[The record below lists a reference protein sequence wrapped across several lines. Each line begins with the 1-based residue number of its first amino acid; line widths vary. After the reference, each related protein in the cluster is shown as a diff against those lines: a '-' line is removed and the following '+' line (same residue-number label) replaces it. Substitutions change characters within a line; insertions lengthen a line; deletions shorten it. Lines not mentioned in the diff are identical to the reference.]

1 MNRTTSRWTL
11 RCAASVLTCIVL
23 SPAAFAQEDPT
34 SWPLLKD
41 PFPSTGG
48 GGIMIHDY
56 KPVVSGDKCKTPFR
70 AITPDGTTY
79 ANTVEFDAVPTAGG
93 ILCNNGKWRSNDG
106 SATGTTPFRVFI
118 KDGISRGSP

>member
-1 MNRTTSRWTL
+1 MSLMTVKHLGRAGAIALALFAT
-11 RCAASVLTCIVL
+11 AA
-23 SPAAFAQEDPT
+23 AAQEDPNT
-34 SWPLLKD
+34 WSPLKD

-79 ANTVEFDAVPTAGG
+79 ANSVEFDAVPTAGG

-106 SATGTTPFRVFI
+106 SATGTTSFRVFI
-118 KDGISRGSP
+118 KDGIMRGSP

>member
-1 MNRTTSRWTL
+1 MTNIQRSIYAL
-11 RCAASVLTCIVL
+11 PIVMLL
-23 SPAAFAQEDPT
+23 SALHVQAQEDPT

-56 KPVVSGDKCKTPFR
+56 KPVVSGDKCRTPFR

-79 ANTVEFDAVPTAGG
+79 ANSVEFDALPTAGG